1 MLDIYVILVYNMCS
15 VVKLLKENDYVEI
28 CKPVPRP
35 KAICGIRS

>member
-28 CKPVPRP
+28 CKPIPRS
-35 KAICGIRS
+35 KAFCCVCS